1 MFPRKTMRPSTTI
14 LALGA
19 GAILLSAWLSPTR
32 TLAADFKTVQ
42 PGQLT
47 IAYRTDDKPV
57 SFIVDGKPTGLLVD
71 LENAIAGKLHI
82 KVEFVATDFA
92 SMLPGV
98 RNQRYDSAAFDVL
111 VTPAREKVVDFTKA
125 VGYGQARLVTRKAAP
140 IVKIDDAKGKVVA
153 ITRGS
158 ALIPKLQQLVPGVSI
173 REFPNIASSL
183 NALIAGQVD
192 GLFTGLSTA
201 ANLVAKHSELTASQ
215 VVTTGRAAFPI
226 AKSNSALKAAYD
238 KAITE
243 LMNDGTYPRLFAK
256 WNPAGAA
263 IPAQLYKDFP
273 DMPREKARTN

>member
-1 MFPRKTMRPSTTI
+1 MFPRKAMRSSTT
-14 LALGA
+14 LCFGA
-19 GAILLSAWLSPTR
+19 GAILLSAWILPTQAR
-32 TLAADFKTVQ
+32 AADFKTVQ
-42 PGQLT
+42 PGHLT

-57 SFIVDGKPTGLLVD
+57 SFIADGKPAGLLVEFED
-71 LENAIAGKLHI
+71 AIAQKLHMR
-82 KVEFVATDFA
+82 VVFVATDFA

-111 VTPAREKVVDFTKA
+111 VTPAREKVVDFTKT

-140 IVKIDDAKGKVVA
+140 IATVEGAKGKVVA

-158 ALIPKLQQLVPGVSI
+158 ALIPKLRELAPGVSI

-183 NALIAGQVD
+183 NALVAGQVD

-215 VVTTGRAAFPI
+215 EVTTGKAAFPI
-226 AKSNSALKAAYD
+226 AKSNPALKLAYD
-238 KAITE
+238 KAITD

-256 WNPAGAA
+256 WNPPGAT
-263 IPAQLYKDFP
+263 IPAELYKDYP